1 MKLKVVFCWSDISGY
16 MAACWRALHE
26 SDTVDVFVVA
36 FRALTESA
44 FGDRLMHEI
53 PCRLLDLTER
63 QDAKAIEQ
71 LVVAQQP
78 DVVVVCGWLHQP
90 YCQLVKVERLQQ
102 AAFVMG
108 MDTPWQN
115 NWRQRF
121 APLVLRSYLKQI
133 DRVVVTGE
141 RSWQYARQLGI
152 EPGRIARGLYGIDY
166 LKWVPLWEQR
176 VSAAW
181 PRSFLFIGRY
191 LPVKAVDVLVRAYE
205 DYRALVTNPW
215 DLVCC
220 GQGDLKPLLADRP
233 GIIDRGFVQPA
244 ELEAVW
250 RCAGAFILPSRF
262 DPWPL
267 AIVEAAAAG
276 LPIICTD
283 VCGSAV
289 EVVRSRY
296 NGLVIPEDDP
306 ARLTDALLTIDL
318 AHAQLPTW
326 GKHSQELA
334 APYATANWVDRWQAL
349 LYEVVAAK
357 NKNTSQRQREVSPL
371 DR

>member
-16 MAACWRALHE
+16 MAACWGALHAA
-26 SDTVDVFVVA
+26 DTVEVFVVA
-36 FRALTESA
+36 FKALTESA
-44 FGDRLMHEI
+44 FGDRLMQDI

-63 QDAKAIEQ
+63 QDANSIQQ

-78 DVVVVCGWLHQP
+78 DVVVICGWLHQP
-90 YCQLVKVERLQQ
+90 YCQLVTVERLKT

-108 MDTPWQN
+108 MDTPWQD

-141 RSWQYARQLGI
+141 RSWQYARHLGI

-166 LKWVPLWEQR
+166 LNWVPLWEQR
-176 VSAAW
+176 CQAEW

-191 LPVKAVDVLVRAYE
+191 LPVKAVDVLVRAYA
-205 DYRALVTNPW
+205 DYRELVADPW
-215 DLVCC
+215 ALVCC
-220 GQGDLKPLLADRP
+220 GQGDLQPLLADKP
-233 GIIDRGFVQPA
+233 GIIDRGFLQPA
-244 ELEAVW
+244 ELEGVW

-289 EVVRSRY
+289 EVVRSWY

-306 ARLTDALLTIDL
+306 ARLTAALLTIDRS
-318 AHAQLPTW
+318 HDRLPLW
-326 GKHSQELA
+326 GKRSQELA
-334 APYATANWVDRWQAL
+334 APYATSVWVERWQAL
-349 LYEVVAAK
+349 LHETVAAK
-357 NKNTSQRQREVSPL
+357 SISPPQREFSPL

>member
-16 MAACWRALHE
+16 MAACWRALHDADE
-26 SDTVDVFVVA
+26 VEVFVIA
-36 FRALTESA
+36 FKALTESA
-44 FGDRLMHEI
+44 FGDRLMQDV
-53 PCRLLDLTER
+53 PCRLLDLQER
-63 QDAKAIEQ
+63 QDANSIQQ

-90 YCQLVKVERLQQ
+90 YCQLVAVDRLKQ

-108 MDTPWQN
+108 MDTPWKD
-115 NWRQRF
+115 NWRQRL

-141 RSWQYARQLGI
+141 RSWQYARHLGI
-152 EPGRIARGLYGIDY
+152 EPGRIIRGLYGIDY
-166 LKWVPLWEQR
+166 SSWLPLWSQR
-176 VSAAW
+176 SQSDW
-181 PRSFLFIGRY
+181 PRSFLFVGRY
-191 LPVKAVDVLVRAYE
+191 TPVKAVDVLVRAYQ
-205 DYRALVTNPW
+205 DYRARVADPW

-220 GQGDLKPLLADRP
+220 GQGDLKSLLADKP
-233 GIIDRGFVQPA
+233 GIIDRGFMQPA
-244 ELEAVW
+244 EMEDVW
-250 RCAGAFILPSRF
+250 RSAGAFILPSRF

-289 EVVRSRY
+289 EVVRSWY
-296 NGLVIPEDDP
+296 NGLVIPEEDP
-306 ARLTDALLTIDL
+306 TQLTAALLIFDRY
-318 AHAQLPTW
+318 HAQLPLW
-326 GKHSQELA
+326 GKRSQELA
-334 APYATANWVDRWQAL
+334 APYATSIWVERWQSL
-349 LYEVVAAK
+349 LREAVTAK
-357 NKNTSQRQREVSPL
+357 STSQPQREFLPL